1 MASVTL
7 QASRPTSIGI
17 VVHRGDHIVPGDR
30 NLEGDA
36 VYAGD
41 EHDRLAELL
50 YDLGLP
56 VIGCVWEVAHLEVM
70 DRRYEMYEGDSMSI
84 LVKTTSI
91 PLDGAEITYQID
103 LPGSNI
109 VKRVGDG
116 IVVHDP
122 GPDKGEFE
130 IALSP
135 ADTDGRAGVFRHQVR
150 VVDAI
155 GQASVVLDGY
165 VTIRRRIRE
174 E

>member
-7 QASRPTSIGI
+7 QASRPASIG
-17 VVHRGDHIVPGDR
+17 VMAHRGDYSVSGDR
-30 NLEGDA
+30 ILNGSSTH
-36 VYAGD
+36 AGD
-41 EHDRLAELL
+41 EYDWPIALL
-50 YDLGLP
+50 DDAGLP
-56 VIGCVWEVAHLEVM
+56 IIGVVWEVARLAAT
-70 DRRYEMYEGDSMSI
+70 DQRFSMYEGDSMSV
-84 LVKTTSI
+84 LVQTRDI

-103 LPGSNI
+103 LPGGN
-109 VKRVGDG
+109 VTKRVSDG

-122 GPDKGEFE
+122 APDEGEFE
-130 IALSP
+130 IILAP

-155 GQASVVLDGY
+155 GQASVVLDGH